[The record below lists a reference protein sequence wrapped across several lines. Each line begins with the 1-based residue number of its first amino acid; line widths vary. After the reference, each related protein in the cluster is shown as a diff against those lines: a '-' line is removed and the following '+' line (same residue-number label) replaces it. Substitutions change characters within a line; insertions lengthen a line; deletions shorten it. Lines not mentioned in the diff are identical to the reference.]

1 MKRKILTIALI
12 TLFTIGA
19 GSIAL
24 SYGRGQRGGQGRGQ
38 GGYPAGPGPRRAA
51 VEKAESALTEEQ
63 KEEMKSLR
71 DSFAEETRPIRNDLE
86 LKNLELRHLW
96 TADELDEEAIMAKAG
111 EVSELQSQLHEKMI
125 RHRLDVAKVLP
136 KEYRSRFFAKSH
148 RRNGR
153 GSRGRG
159 RQGRGFGM
167 GSMRGRQGSGPGMRN
182 MRGRQGNGP
191 GMGSMR
197 GHGGG
202 PGFQGPCW

>member
-12 TLFTIGA
+12 ALLTVGA

-24 SYGRGQRGGQGRGQ
+24 SYGRGQGRGQ
-38 GGYPAGPGPRRAA
+38 GGSPAGPGPRRAA

-71 DSFAEETRPIRNDLE
+71 DSFAEETRPLRNELE

-125 RHRLDVAKVLP
+125 RHRLDAAKVLP
-136 KEYRSRFFAKSH
+136 KEYRTRFLAKAH
-148 RRNGR
+148 RGPGR
-153 GSRGRG
+153 GARGRG
-159 RQGRGFGM
+159 HQDR
-167 GSMRGRQGSGPGMRN
+167 GPGMGN

-197 GHGGG
+197 GRGGG
-202 PGFQGPCW
+202 PGFQGPRW